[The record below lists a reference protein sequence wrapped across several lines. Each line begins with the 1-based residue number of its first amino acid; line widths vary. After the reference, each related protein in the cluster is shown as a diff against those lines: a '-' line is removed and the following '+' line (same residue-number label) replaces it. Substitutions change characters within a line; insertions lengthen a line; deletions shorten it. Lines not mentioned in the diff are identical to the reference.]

1 MKDELLNRFFNDYFF
16 IKKSGLIPSY
26 ISEIDR
32 MLRKLRR
39 SELYERMIQ
48 EYTRI
53 ENADEI
59 RAREKIDRLFNELDS
74 FINMEY
80 EQEMSYIDR
89 KINNYYN
96 LYSARMMMVLSE
108 NTNMEHELN
117 RILLFLKNLDEGN
130 RERAI
135 LRLSETHRLMSVGY
149 IGMKSF
155 ERRKRET
162 ESEKCRSCLCGI
174 ITGRE
179 TASDG
184 RTSDR
189 DARSIQY
196 G

>member
-1 MKDELLNRFFNDYFF
+1 
-16 IKKSGLIPSY
+16 
-26 ISEIDR
+26 
-32 MLRKLRR
+32 
-39 SELYERMIQ
+39 
-48 EYTRI
+48 
-53 ENADEI
+53 
-59 RAREKIDRLFNELDS
+59 
-74 FINMEY
+74 MEY

-130 RERAI
+130 REEAI

-149 IGMKSF
+149 IGRKSF
-155 ERRKRET
+155 ERRKKRNPNLK
-162 ESEKCRSCLCGI
+162 KCRSCLCGI